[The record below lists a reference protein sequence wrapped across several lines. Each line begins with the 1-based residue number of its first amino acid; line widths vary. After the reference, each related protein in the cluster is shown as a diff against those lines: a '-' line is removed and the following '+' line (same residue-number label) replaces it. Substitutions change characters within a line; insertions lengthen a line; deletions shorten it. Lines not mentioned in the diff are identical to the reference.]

1 MVRQNMSTYSGF
13 TFGGLIVHDVA
24 KIELHRMS
32 FASLGIATGL
42 EGKVYNQSVKQPSCH
57 F

>member
-13 TFGGLIVHDVA
+13 AFGGLIVHDVA

-42 EGKVYNQSVKQPSCH
+42 EGI
-57 F
+57 